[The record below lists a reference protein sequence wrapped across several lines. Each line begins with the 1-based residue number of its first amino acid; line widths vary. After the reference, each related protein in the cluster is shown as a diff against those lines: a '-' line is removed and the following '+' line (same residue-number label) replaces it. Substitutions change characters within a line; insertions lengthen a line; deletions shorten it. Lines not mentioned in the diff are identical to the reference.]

1 MAFKESVQRIAFEDI
16 TKYLKEEFE
25 KTNTP
30 FSNVWGVVTPAYLNT
45 KKNRFLNK
53 LLGLHKINKYGQAMA
68 RNKTKKY

>member
-16 TKYLKEEFE
+16 TKYLKEEGE
-25 KTNTP
+25 TNTP
-30 FSNVWGVVTPAYLNT
+30 FSDIWIVPPKYLNT

-68 RNKTKKY
+68 RSKTKKY